1 MTIAELL
8 RENEIVIKRST
19 CSKNEAIDLLI
30 GLHNKA
36 GDIENVE
43 VFKEAVLERE
53 SRGSTAVGKG
63 IAISYGVCAC
73 VKKPGVSVLIS
84 HEGVDYD
91 SLDGKLSH
99 IIFMLS
105 IPEGEDSLRLDI
117 MLRIM
122 VIFSDAKFYESMA
135 KINTVKDFI
144 QAVSDE
150 ENEKYVK
157 WSER

>member
-1 MTIAELL
+1 
-8 RENEIVIKRST
+8 
-19 CSKNEAIDLLI
+19 
-30 GLHNKA
+30 
-36 GDIENVE
+36 
-43 VFKEAVLERE
+43 
-53 SRGSTAVGKG
+53 
-63 IAISYGVCAC
+63 
-73 VKKPGVSVLIS
+73 
-84 HEGVDYD
+84 
-91 SLDGKLSH
+91 
-99 IIFMLS
+99 
-105 IPEGEDSLRLDI
+105 

>member
-63 IAISYGVCAC
+63 IAVSYGVCAC
-73 VKKPGVSVLIS
+73 VKKTGFSVLIS
-84 HEGVDYD
+84 HEGIDYD

-105 IPEGEDSLRLDI
+105 IPEGEDS
-117 MLRIM
+117 
-122 VIFSDAKFYESMA
+122 
-135 KINTVKDFI
+135 
-144 QAVSDE
+144 
-150 ENEKYVK
+150 
-157 WSER
+157 

>member
-1 MTIAELL
+1 
-8 RENEIVIKRST
+8 
-19 CSKNEAIDLLI
+19 
-30 GLHNKA
+30 
-36 GDIENVE
+36 
-43 VFKEAVLERE
+43 
-53 SRGSTAVGKG
+53 
-63 IAISYGVCAC
+63 
-73 VKKPGVSVLIS
+73 
-84 HEGVDYD
+84 
-91 SLDGKLSH
+91 
-99 IIFMLS
+99 MLS